1 MIWHYISVSTCDL
14 CNCRGFI
21 IVCHG
26 QVNGVEP
33 PFFCNRSPGCRSRL
47 SVRQMRPG
55 QNSPCQ
61 SQNNDSNFPRWIM
74 MLWTLRK
81 HGGIEATA
89 PGDKDQG
96 KPVIV
101 ATQMLESMIKNP
113 TPTRAAACSNG
124 CKGRLSLH
132 GWDKHIISLP
142 VDFLHLFT
150 VYCTTYGNQSYQCWS
165 CVKGGK
171 W

>member
-1 MIWHYISVSTCDL
+1 MAKSMEW
-14 CNCRGFI
+14 
-21 IVCHG
+21 
-26 QVNGVEP
+26 
-33 PFFCNRSPGCRSRL
+33 SRL
-47 SVRQMRPG
+47 FFSTGPLG
-55 QNSPCQ
+55 AEADYPCGKCDPDRILPVKAKTMNQ
-61 SQNNDSNFPRWIM
+61 ISSQKARWIM

-81 HGGIEATA
+81 HGGIEATT

-113 TPTRAAACSNG
+113 TPTRAAACSKG
-124 CKGRLSLH
+124 CKGQLSLH
-132 GWDKHIISLP
+132 GWHKHITPCKLIR
-142 VDFLHLFT
+142 LFT
-150 VYCTTYGNQSYQCWS
+150 VYYTTYGNQSYQCWS